1 MVALNSSTPENQNSS
16 SSQQQQNHHYL
27 NRQGSYSNLHHQ
39 HVNQQH
45 KRAQSVHQSNEHH
58 HHSQQNFSTFPPLK
72 NDLLGD
78 LSRID
83 KLTEVK
89 TEIGMARAF
98 VRLSL
103 EKKLLAEHLRQLL
116 SEGELLRALYKRH
129 AFLRQEDEREQF
141 IYHLQ
146 SLNVVDYFCF
156 TNYFKSIP
164 TDYSV
169 LIVPSKRFNSS
180 TTSAHP
186 YLKLFGALGESDV
199 FSLPKNNFELVI
211 NLSCRNNL
219 GPLTT
224 LIIGHDNMGMTPKWL
239 IECIYVRN
247 EITGHIHKFPCGR
260 WLGKGVDDDSLERL
274 LIAETVTHSESHD
287 LTNIHM
293 LSPCGPGGGGG
304 GGGGVGSQLLSGSR
318 SRSPT
323 VLRSGGNGDEKKVTA
338 PVVQE
343 LLGNSIN
350 TLVKFFEKSDQE
362 RGSLTSLMCGENGL
376 VNAMEHIF
384 SFGFKSYKLFKRLYV
399 WDFLEKSMI
408 EFETQ
413 VYSNAKFATNLNTSK
428 HFVMEKYANVI
439 KTINSTS
446 SNYGKD
452 GKFQIFVCL
461 ACRDSFMSDW
471 FSLLSQSNA
480 AAQMYDELSFLRN
493 YELNKFAVK
502 ILSITNQFNFKLEN
516 SLTMGI
522 IF

>member
-1 MVALNSSTPENQNSS
+1 MPRKKLIALNNSTPETQTNQNSS
-16 SSQQQQNHHYL
+16 PQFSL
-27 NRQGSYSNLHHQ
+27 NRQSSYSNLHHQ

-45 KRAQSVHQSNEHH
+45 KRAQSVNHQQSNEHCH
-58 HHSQQNFSTFPPLK
+58 NTFPPLK

-103 EKKLLAEHLRQLL
+103 EKKLLADHLRQLL
-116 SEGELLRALYKRH
+116 SECELLRALYKRH

-169 LIVPSKRFNSS
+169 LIVPSKRFNAS
-180 TTSAHP
+180 TTSANP
-186 YLKLFGALGESDV
+186 YMKLFGSLGESDV
-199 FSLPKNNFELVI
+199 FSIPKNNFEFVI
-211 NLSCRNNL
+211 SCNNNL

-224 LIIGHDNMGMTPKWL
+224 LIVGHDNAGITPRWM
-239 IECIYVRN
+239 IECIFVRN

-274 LIAETVTHSESHD
+274 LIAEPVTHNESYD
-287 LTNIHM
+287 LPNI
-293 LSPCGPGGGGG
+293 
-304 GGGGVGSQLLSGSR
+304 QLLSPYSSNGSR

-323 VLRSGGNGDEKKVTA
+323 LLRSSGDERKQTA
-338 PVVQE
+338 PAVQE
-343 LLGNSIN
+343 MLGNSIN
-350 TLVKFFEKSDQE
+350 TLVKFFEKSESE

-376 VNAMEHIF
+376 VNALEHIF
-384 SFGFKSYKLFKRLYV
+384 TFGFKSYKLFKRLYV

-413 VYSNAKFATNLNTSK
+413 VYSNAKFSTNLNTSK

-471 FSLLSQSNA
+471 FSLLSQSNTA
-480 AAQMYDELSFLRN
+480 TQMYDEFSFMRN

-522 IF
+522 HF